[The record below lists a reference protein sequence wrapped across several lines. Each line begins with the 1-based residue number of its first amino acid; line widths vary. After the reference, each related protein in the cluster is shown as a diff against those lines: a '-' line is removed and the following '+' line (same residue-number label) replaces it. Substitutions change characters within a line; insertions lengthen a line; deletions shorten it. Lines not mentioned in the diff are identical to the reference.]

1 MTDPAFLLGL
11 VIVVVASFMFAWE
24 FGQQPL
30 EVPKHW
36 VRGPRVCTGLIRPTE
51 ECPLL

>member
-1 MTDPAFLLGL
+1 MTDLVFLLGL

-30 EVPKHW
+30 EVPKH
-36 VRGPRVCTGLIRPTE
+36 
-51 ECPLL
+51 